1 MVKGVSRRIVVVR
14 APEQRLFEE
23 AIFILR
29 DDAMHKG
36 VTEDDIVAQACGIA
50 TRYIREGREGGGRL
64 WLAAALGL
72 LGLGLVLGA
81 IVLWHIR
88 G

>member
-29 DDAMHKG
+29 DDAMQKG
-36 VTEDDIVAQACGIA
+36 VTEDDI
-50 TRYIREGREGGGRL
+50 T
-64 WLAAALGL
+64 AAIFDSIKVSEEAYLGKVKL
-72 LGLGLVLGA
+72 LDMKGE
-81 IVLWHIR
+81 
-88 G
+88 

>member
-36 VTEDDIVAQACGIA
+36 VTEDDIVRRPAASRPAISGRTAKAARGACGSW
-50 TRYIREGREGGGRL
+50 RRCGRWEPAWPRRPSSCGS
-64 WLAAALGL
+64 
-72 LGLGLVLGA
+72 
-81 IVLWHIR
+81 
-88 G
+88 

>member
-29 DDAMHKG
+29 DDAMQKG
-36 VTEDDIVAQACGIA
+36 VTEDDIVAQACGRDFIKKLK
-50 TRYIREGREGGGRL
+50 TP
-64 WLAAALGL
+64 
-72 LGLGLVLGA
+72 
-81 IVLWHIR
+81 
-88 G
+88 